1 MKRAL
6 HAVALVA
13 CGKSAPEPAP
23 SPPPKP
29 ITSDAAR
36 AWPSAPAPTLPP
48 ELAAL
53 PWPPSLEDVRAFDA
67 GVPAA
72 GGTAYGVTIPTSF
85 PRVFVKSELDLLALE
100 AAWGKLAR
108 DHAQYAV
115 WWNPAAHLRAR
126 HDVPHPTPSLGRG
139 LELAPYV
146 STIDRIANIDEMILD
161 VNAGTI
167 YVPPGEWDPAP
178 VAVTVTDAK
187 PGRRVRFTV
196 RVDGPPVDEAAV
208 LAKLREIYGV
218 PTEASGT
225 WTFGRVTARR
235 VALLPAVEI
244 TYLPP

>member
-1 MKRAL
+1 
-6 HAVALVA
+6 
-13 CGKSAPEPAP
+13 
-23 SPPPKP
+23 
-29 ITSDAAR
+29 
-36 AWPSAPAPTLPP
+36 
-48 ELAAL
+48 
-53 PWPPSLEDVRAFDA
+53 
-67 GVPAA
+67 
-72 GGTAYGVTIPTSF
+72 
-85 PRVFVKSELDLLALE
+85 
-100 AAWGKLAR
+100 
-108 DHAQYAV
+108 
-115 WWNPAAHLRAR
+115 
-126 HDVPHPTPSLGRG
+126 
-139 LELAPYV
+139 
-146 STIDRIANIDEMILD
+146 MILD